1 MGFLGAL
8 LGIAATGINADT
20 PLGTPLVTWL
30 LGLSLVSF
38 LASLVALLT
47 LDGARWL
54 DTKV

>member
-1 MGFLGAL
+1 MLGAF

-30 LGLSLVSF
+30 FFLSLASL
-38 LASLVALLT
+38 LASLVTMLT